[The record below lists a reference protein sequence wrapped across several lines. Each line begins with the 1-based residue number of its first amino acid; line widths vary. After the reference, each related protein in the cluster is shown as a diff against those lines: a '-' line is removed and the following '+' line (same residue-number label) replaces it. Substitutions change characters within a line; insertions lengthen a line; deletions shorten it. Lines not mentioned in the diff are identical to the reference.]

1 MESHTTIGRQIR
13 IARVAKG
20 MQQKDLAE
28 ATGLKRSVI
37 SLIETGRVNPTD
49 DELQKIR
56 TILAGWNAE
65 IEPAVKAL
73 APQE

>member
-1 MESHTTIGRQIR
+1 MQLQTTIGHQIR

-28 ATGLKRSVI
+28 ATGLKRTII

-49 DELQKIR
+49 DELAKIR
-56 TILAGWNAE
+56 AILDGWSEE
-65 IEPAVKAL
+65 IEPAVRAL
-73 APQE
+73 APQQ